1 MKLCPHNNVKKGES
15 MHMPKH
21 SGNWVVVKSTHKAP
35 LNYSFDHK
43 DGEYKYIG
51 MMTSPTLSK
60 PSEILSEGSKESC
73 LYFLNNYESIMS
85 KRKEFGWLE

>member
-1 MKLCPHNNVKKGES
+1 
-15 MHMPKH
+15 MPKR

-43 DGEYKYIG
+43 DGAYKYIG

-60 PSEILSEGSKESC
+60 QSEILSEGSKESF
-73 LYFLNNYESIMS
+73 LYFLNNYESIMT
-85 KRKEFGWLE
+85 KREKFGWLD